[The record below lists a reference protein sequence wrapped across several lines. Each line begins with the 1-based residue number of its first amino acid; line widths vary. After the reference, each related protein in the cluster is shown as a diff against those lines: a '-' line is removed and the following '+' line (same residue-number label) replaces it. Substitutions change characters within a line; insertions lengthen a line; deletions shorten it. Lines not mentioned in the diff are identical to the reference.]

1 MARVATRFTQRLSP
15 GQRLWLFAWQRQKA
29 VVSRPDGFAGLD

>member
-1 MARVATRFTQRLSP
+1 MARDATRFTQRLSS

-29 VVSRPDGFAGLD
+29 VVAGSDGLARLD